1 MQVFL
6 YNVHKTVV
14 AVDRLKE
21 MQGCTCVGTVQQW
34 CIHLSLTI
42 KKLCYCSFQHQDET
56 VTRICSLF
64 SNWICHP
71 IGPTCSFSVFHCW
84 LGGRKGIRP
93 VKNWVVGCWQA
104 ICLQRGADLYASVKS
119 RLVLPFWYRL
129 TRVVREKGP
138 LNVHVCVVCTSEL
151 EQFFC
156 SWCDRL

>member
-21 MQGCTCVGTVQQW
+21 MQRCTCVGTVQQW

-42 KKLCYCSFQHQDET
+42 KKLGYCSLQHQDET

-84 LGGRKGIRP
+84 LAGRKGILP
-93 VKNWVVGCWQA
+93 VKNWVVGCWHGY
-104 ICLQRGADLYASVKS
+104 LSGARC
-119 RLVLPFWYRL
+119 RLVCFSKIQIGFTFLVPAHPGSPGKRAIK
-129 TRVVREKGP
+129 RAC
-138 LNVHVCVVCTSEL
+138 VCSVYIGTWTVFL
-151 EQFFC
+151 
-156 SWCDRL
+156 